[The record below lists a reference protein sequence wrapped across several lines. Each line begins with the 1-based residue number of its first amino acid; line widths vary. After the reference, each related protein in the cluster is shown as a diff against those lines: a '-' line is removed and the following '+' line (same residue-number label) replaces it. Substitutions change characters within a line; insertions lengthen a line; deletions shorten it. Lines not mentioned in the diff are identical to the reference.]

1 MSNPSETEQQVKIV
15 FEENTKNAVKEL
27 DAFTSITDYHEKI
40 INEKFDVANGSN
52 ETVNVLMNYRW
63 NIDDFSGFSGISKN
77 RNFPIPHCYAI
88 EYKQL
93 HNSSITNLIN
103 SVTAGVTSLYN
114 AGDKIEQIKTATDT
128 RGKLFTSLTSSLTS

>member
-1 MSNPSETEQQVKIV
+1 MSNPSETEQQNKIEFDEKTKGKV
-15 FEENTKNAVKEL
+15 EEL
-27 DAFTSITDYHEKI
+27 GAFTSITDYHEEI
-40 INEKFDVANGSN
+40 INEKFDVGNSSN

-63 NIDDFSGFSGISKN
+63 NIDDFSGISIIGN
-77 RNFPIPHCYAI
+77 LPIPHCYAI

-114 AGDKIEQIKTATDT
+114 AGDKIEKINTATDT
-128 RGKLFTSLTSSLTS
+128 ISKLFTSLTSSLTS

>member
-1 MSNPSETEQQVKIV
+1 MSNPSETEQQNKIEFV
-15 FEENTKNAVKEL
+15 ENTKNVVKEL
-27 DAFTSITDYHEKI
+27 DAFTSIIDYHEEI

-63 NIDDFSGFSGISKN
+63 NIDDFSGISKN
-77 RNFPIPHCYAI
+77 GNLPIPHCYAI

-114 AGDKIEQIKTATDT
+114 AGDNIGQINKATET
-128 RGKLFTSLTSSLTS
+128 IGTLFTSLTSSLTS